1 MPSGRPALDGEPSP
15 TPSDDSQQEPVAL
28 SGDALV
34 LQHASLVKRIA
45 YHLLGRLPPTVDV
58 EDLIQ
63 AGMIGLLEAARNYS
77 SEGGANFTTF
87 AGIRIRGAMLDEVRK
102 VDWAP
107 RPLWRQLRQ
116 MSRVIS
122 EMEHEQGRDVSDRE
136 VADRMEIPLDDYHRL
151 LRDAACARVA
161 SLDSMINDDPP
172 LAQAILE
179 DHDGPLQH
187 LQESTFVA
195 VLTQE
200 IERLPE
206 RERLVMALYY
216 DDELNLREIGEVLGV
231 TESRVSQIHKQ
242 AKVRLRTRL
251 TEWVSDSP

>member
-1 MPSGRPALDGEPSP
+1 MPSGRPSLDSESP
-15 TPSDDSQQEPVAL
+15 APNDDAQEAPVAL
-28 SGDALV
+28 TGDALV

-136 VADRMEIPLDDYHRL
+136 VAERMDIPLDDYHRL

-187 LQESTFVA
+187 LQESTFVK
-195 VLTQE
+195 VLAQE